1 MTYTMFYQDDLDQ
14 AMRFG
19 DVVRGYILTNAIL
32 EKPSWE
38 TQLGDYAVN
47 ISSPQFSVIMTP
59 CCSIEDKTIILTPL
73 IQVYPT
79 FFDNPYLVED
89 LTRANRIMSA
99 QQTVPPYVWEGL
111 AGGEKQRRLAN
122 GVTYAFI
129 NLFVYDRHN
138 SLPEYTLYRKRGE
151 NIVTN
156 YYMIDFKNL
165 YKVHCDKIISPT
177 NSPLESK
184 HLQLSVETRE
194 ELRVKLARYYSR
206 VPQEDQLVEI

>member
-1 MTYTMFYQDDLDQ
+1 MFYQDDLDQ

-19 DVVRGYILTNAIL
+19 DVVRGYILANAIL

-38 TQLGDYAVN
+38 TQLDDYTVN
-47 ISSPQFSVIMTP
+47 ISSPPFSVIMTP

-79 FFDNPYLVED
+79 FFDNPYLVGD
-89 LTRANRIMSA
+89 LTRANRIMSL
-99 QQTVPPYVWEGL
+99 QQAVPPYVWEQLGDE
-111 AGGEKQRRLAN
+111 EKQKRLAEGN
-122 GVTYAFI
+122 TYAFI
-129 NLFVYDRHN
+129 NLFVYERQD
-138 SLPEYTLYRKRGE
+138 SLPEYTLHRKRDK
-151 NIVTN
+151 NIVSN
-156 YYMIDFKNL
+156 YYMINFKNL

-184 HLQLSVETRE
+184 HLQLSVEARE

-206 VPQEDQLVEI
+206 VPQEDQLVEV

>member
-1 MTYTMFYQDDLDQ
+1 MFYQDHLDQ
-14 AMRFG
+14 ALRFG

-38 TQLGDYAVN
+38 THLDDYNVN
-47 ISSPQFSVIMTP
+47 ISLPQFSVIMTP

-89 LTRANRIMSA
+89 LTRVNRIMSP
-99 QQTVPPYVWEGL
+99 QQTVSPYVWESL
-111 AGGEKQRRLAN
+111 SDEEKQRRLAEGN
-122 GVTYAFI
+122 TYAFI
-129 NLFVYDRHN
+129 NLFVYKRHD
-138 SLPEYTLYRKRGE
+138 SLPEYTLRRKKGK
-151 NIVTN
+151 NIVTD
-156 YYMIDFKNL
+156 YYMINFKNL

-206 VPQEDQLVEI
+206 VPQEDQLVEV

>member
-1 MTYTMFYQDDLDQ
+1 MMFYQDDLDQ

-38 TQLGDYAVN
+38 MQLDDYTVN
-47 ISSPQFSVIMTP
+47 ISSPQFSAIMTP

-73 IQVYPT
+73 IQVYPA
-79 FFDNPYLVED
+79 FFDNPYLVDD
-89 LTRANRIMSA
+89 LTRANRIMSS
-99 QQTVPPYVWEGL
+99 QQAVPPDVWERL
-111 AGGEKQRRLAN
+111 DEEEKQRRLTE
-122 GVTYAFI
+122 GTTYAFP
-129 NLFVYDRHN
+129 NLFIYERHD
-138 SLPEYTLYRKRGE
+138 SLPEYTVHRRRGE

-156 YYMIDFKNL
+156 YYMINFKNL

-177 NSPLESK
+177 DSPLESK
-184 HLQLSVETRE
+184 HLQLSVEARA

-206 VPQEDQLVEI
+206 VPREDQLVEV